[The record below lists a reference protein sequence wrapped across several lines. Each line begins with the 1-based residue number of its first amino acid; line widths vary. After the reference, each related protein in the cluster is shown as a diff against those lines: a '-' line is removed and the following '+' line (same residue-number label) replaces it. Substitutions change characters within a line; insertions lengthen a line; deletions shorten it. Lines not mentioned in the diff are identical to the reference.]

1 MASPVPTHYSR
12 VSGSVSPQALTP
24 QSQVML
30 AQQDALR
37 STAAAQ
43 QDNYG
48 LLLRQLTEIQLSHDT
63 LQRITSAADDMQ
75 ELQNAMGSMIQ
86 RHTVHEQL
94 FFATDDHIRQLYGK
108 HVALMDMLQQFE
120 QQQSQRWQDHVKQYD
135 SQQASLQAVMDKLSQ
150 ATAGMDG
157 SGLTSLRREL
167 DLLHEAVGSLQADNA
182 AMDAKLHECLVRLSA
197 LSAIPGSGEGSS
209 VAGAPSHP
217 QVADRIRDELQG
229 HARQAEFFMKQL
241 LEERRAR
248 EALEL
253 RLIQETATKTS

>member
-12 VSGSVSPQALTP
+12 VSGSEVSPQALTP
-24 QSQVML
+24 QSQVMP

-43 QDNYG
+43 QDSYG

-75 ELQNAMGSMIQ
+75 ELQNAMDSMIQ
-86 RHTVHEQL
+86 RHTVHERL

-120 QQQSQRWQDHVKQYD
+120 QQQSQRWQDHVRQYE

-150 ATAGMDG
+150 ATAGMDE

-167 DLLHEAVGSLQADNA
+167 DLLHEAVGSL
-182 AMDAKLHECLVRLSA
+182 
-197 LSAIPGSGEGSS
+197 
-209 VAGAPSHP
+209 
-217 QVADRIRDELQG
+217 
-229 HARQAEFFMKQL
+229 
-241 LEERRAR
+241 
-248 EALEL
+248 
-253 RLIQETATKTS
+253 